1 MSGLLEADFL
11 LRALSIVAID
21 LTVSGE
27 NALVIALAVRRLP
40 PRQQWHGRIWGT
52 AGAVALRLVF
62 IFAVTFL
69 LEVPFLQ
76 LVGGVLLIWIAFRL
90 ARQPL
95 EPEPEVHESSTL
107 LGAIS
112 TIVVADAVMSL
123 DNVLAVAGAAHGD
136 RLLALFGVALS
147 LPIVVWGSALV
158 ATLMNRFPWVVAVA
172 GGVLGYVAG
181 EMIVEDRGVQRW
193 MVGHAALE
201 MATPLVLALVIVL
214 LGLRSLWS
222 RKISA
227 ARG

>member
-1 MSGLLEADFL
+1 MSVIDTEFL

-40 PRQQWHGRIWGT
+40 RRQQWHGRLWGT
-52 AGAVALRLVF
+52 AGAVALRLIC

-69 LEVPFLQ
+69 LEVPFVQ
-76 LVGGVLLIWIAFRL
+76 LVGGLLLVWIAFKL
-90 ARQPL
+90 ARQPVAA
-95 EPEPEVHESSTL
+95 ETTVRESTTL

-112 TIVVADAVMSL
+112 TIVVADAVMSV

-136 RLLALFGVALS
+136 HLLALFGVALS

-158 ATLMNRFPWVVAVA
+158 TTLMSRFPWVVALA

-181 EMIVEDRGVQRW
+181 EMVVEDRAVAQWIG
-193 MVGHAALE
+193 GHATVE
-201 MATPLVLALVIVL
+201 WMIPLGLALVIL
-214 LGLRSLWS
+214 TLGLASLRS
-222 RKISA
+222 RKLSIA
-227 ARG
+227 GG

>member
-1 MSGLLEADFL
+1 MSGPLEAEFL

-27 NALVIALAVRRLP
+27 NAVVIALAVRRLP
-40 PRQQWHGRIWGT
+40 PRQQWHARIWGT
-52 AGAVALRLVF
+52 AGAVGLRLVF

-69 LEVPFLQ
+69 LEIPFLQ
-76 LVGGVLLIWIAFRL
+76 LAGGVLLIWIAVRL

-95 EPEPEVHESSTL
+95 GADTEVRESTTL

-147 LPIVVWGSALV
+147 LPIVVAGSGLV
-158 ATLMNRFPWVVAVA
+158 ATLMNRFAWVVALA

-181 EMIVEDRGVQRW
+181 EMIVEDRAVQGW
-193 MVGHAALE
+193 MAGREALE
-201 MATPLVLALVIVL
+201 LAIPLGLGLGIVG
-214 LGLRSLWS
+214 LGLRSLRP
-222 RKISA
+222 RKVYP